1 MNMQYHPGTTIVRSQ
16 GNAFQRVPRST
27 KPDSFRAPLKRGPKP
42 SPNERSAI
50 SLETFAERQ
59 AKKQRAALL
68 AKATRVNKNNLIINH
83 RSQADVDKI
92 GALTGRGTPLG
103 RDL

>member
-1 MNMQYHPGTTIVRSQ
+1 MNAQLLASMGLPAH
-16 GNAFQRVPRST
+16 GNAFTACRPRST
-27 KPDSFRAPLKRGPKP
+27 TPGIHRAPAKRGPKP

-50 SLETFAERQ
+50 SLETFDERQ
-59 AKKQRAALL
+59 AKKLRAALL
-68 AKATRVNKNNLIINH
+68 AKATRVNKHNLIINH

-92 GALTGRGTPLG
+92 GALTGRGTPNG